1 MNLWY
6 VYACMCVSCR
16 RAGTHA
22 WRSEDSIWWAVVAF
36 CLEAAS
42 LCCWTSY
49 PVLLLFPQM
58 CTVVSFP
65 WLQRNPIQ
73 SVRLACLIP
82 LPDKPFP
89 YISILWSSSLRL
101 HCLWGE
107 GYRCRPW
114 YLPCPWVLEIWT
126 WNLTLRRQLLTDCVT
141 CPSPNLFFYMYIK
154 KSIMWLQW
162 CVLDKAY
169 FPVVHTGNFVPGR
182 DVIGNT
188 VEPLRCG
195 TS

>member
-89 YISILWSSSLRL
+89 YISILVF
-101 HCLWGE
+101 G
-107 GYRCRPW
+107 
-114 YLPCPWVLEIWT
+114 T
-126 WNLTLRRQLLTDCVT
+126 WFLTDYEAHRFGYIASGVRGTDADLDT
-141 CPSPNLFFYMYIK
+141 CLVRGCWRSELGI
-154 KSIMWLQW
+154 
-162 CVLDKAY
+162 
-169 FPVVHTGNFVPGR
+169 
-182 DVIGNT
+182 
-188 VEPLRCG
+188 
-195 TS
+195 